1 MITMLALTILAA
13 GLYSTRRTVWALLEA
28 SRRADADIAFMQAM
42 PSRMD
47 GDHAA

>member
-1 MITMLALTILAA
+1 MTAILALTILAA
-13 GLYSTRRTVWALLEA
+13 GIYATLGFVRSYLEVGRRV
-28 SRRADADIAFMQAM
+28 DADIAFMQAM